1 MSAGIGCTNS
11 TRDCS
16 KRINFTGSLPKTDGI
31 YGWTIRYRRIYIVG
45 KCTKI
50 DMLRNTLSQMYQL
63 LEKIWSTREEATV
76 VKLCSPYLGWHYWNV
91 RSGFLRFITTKVDP
105 TLGSTFF
112 KLILFVSCGI
122 EISFFNLYDK
132 SPETPWKL
140 RSLPSSR
147 QASRDRTI
155 CTLSASSG

>member
-91 RSGFLRFITTKVDP
+91 RSGFLRF
-105 TLGSTFF
+105 
-112 KLILFVSCGI
+112 
-122 EISFFNLYDK
+122 FNLYDK
-132 SPETPWKL
+132 SWPNSWVNFFQIDPFRKISWGIGIRFFNPGNTLETPVASPRTEILWKTQFL
-140 RSLPSSR
+140 RY
-147 QASRDRTI
+147 
-155 CTLSASSG
+155 